1 MSFSRRDL
9 LRLGGV
15 STVIGMAGCIDLGGC
30 THTADFILVP
40 ASPAEL
46 TERLTIPVTRLGP
59 PDQRLVRS
67 AIESEVTYRD
77 CNQRIRDRIHVVDGT
92 YYQLSSS
99 VTTRESATLY
109 RIDLEGQSP
118 DTSTAAPTNQ
128 IISFEELPRIDQQAL
143 AGVLAGLIDGDDLSD
158 LNGSGPMCY
167 PINNT
172 KDSVLVPSSQYRYLR
187 YKGTLIEFSLKKP
200 VDVSATLQTFQ
211 MQADEVASSPEA
223 FAQYAYQQI
232 LSDVVDLDEM
242 SLTQQQETFLNR
254 AIREENRDGMSTCVD
269 DPSTAFEDLIRMIFD
284 VGEDFTHFVPEEP
297 KPVIW
302 TEERYLATYRLSAP

>member
-1 MSFSRRDL
+1 MSFTRRDFF
-9 LRLGGV
+9 RIGGV
-15 STVIGMAGCIDLGGC
+15 GTVMGMAGCLDFGSC
-30 THTADFILVP
+30 TYRADFTLVP

-99 VTTRESATLY
+99 VTMRESATLY

-118 DTSTAAPTNQ
+118 DTSTATPTNQ

-158 LNGSGPMCY
+158 INGSGPMCY
-167 PINNT
+167 PIDST
-172 KDSVLVPSSQYRYLR
+172 EESVLVPSSQYRYLR
-187 YKGTLIEFSLKKP
+187 YKELL
-200 VDVSATLQTFQ
+200 
-211 MQADEVASSPEA
+211 SSSHWRS
-223 FAQYAYQQI
+223 QR
-232 LSDVVDLDEM
+232 
-242 SLTQQQETFLNR
+242 T
-254 AIREENRDGMSTCVD
+254 
-269 DPSTAFEDLIRMIFD
+269 
-284 VGEDFTHFVPEEP
+284 
-297 KPVIW
+297 
-302 TEERYLATYRLSAP
+302 